1 MGTEQAV
8 QIVQNVQ
15 IEQAVQIVQ
24 MEAAVQVVK
33 IVQIEQAVQIV
44 QIEQALQIE
53 EAVQALNIV
62 GESQWIVFVIANSA
76 FIEYEWILFGY
87 VIEKKLSVQWKTV
100 KAVSQW
106 KTCQCNHGAK
116 QQWKTVENSA
126 NVEHGSSGNGKMR
139 CEILVKSA
147 DRALL

>member
-15 IEQAVQIVQ
+15 IEQTVQIVQ
-24 MEAAVQVVK
+24 MEEAVQIVK
-33 IVQIEQAVQIV
+33 IVQIEQAVQIM

-76 FIEYEWILFGY
+76 FIEYEWILLEYAIG
-87 VIEKKLSVQWKTV
+87 KKLSVQWKTV
-100 KAVSQW
+100 KAVS
-106 KTCQCNHGAK
+106 QCNHGAK

-126 NVEHGSSGNGKMR
+126 SVEQGSSGNGKMR

>member
-62 GESQWIVFVIANSA
+62 GESQWIILVIANSA
-76 FIEYEWILFGY
+76 FIEYEWILLEY
-87 VIEKKLSVQWKTV
+87 VIGKKLSVQWKTV
-100 KAVSQW
+100 KAVSQL
-106 KTCQCNHGAK
+106 KNLSVHSRKSSSGKQCKRGAK
-116 QQWKTVENSA
+116 Q
-126 NVEHGSSGNGKMR
+126 
-139 CEILVKSA
+139 
-147 DRALL
+147 

>member
-1 MGTEQAV
+1 M

-62 GESQWIVFVIANSA
+62 GESQWIIFVIANSA
-76 FIEYEWILFGY
+76 FIEYEGILLEN
-87 VIEKKLSVQWKTV
+87 VIGKN
-100 KAVSQW
+100 
-106 KTCQCNHGAK
+106 CQCSGK
-116 QQWKTVENSA
+116 Q
-126 NVEHGSSGNGKMR
+126 
-139 CEILVKSA
+139 
-147 DRALL
+147 